1 MIASQ
6 VEKVEQVVFMQDS
19 RFFEEQPTNTWAITL
34 KSHDIRGYVFQ
45 VEPYSYGHLLNMG
58 IRHVRLMFPKTNWI
72 INIDDDDYYGPKYVQ
87 EIKECLDENPDAV
100 LIGKARF
107 WITYMDKSRANSSYF
122 PGTVECPE
130 RRFTRARNLAGP
142 TFAINIDTPDSTE
155 ISYNEDPM
163 LDSGTDGDFIQRTYD
178 RWSIRTGNAFPDWAP
193 IYSTSAE
200 NFTYRRYGPE
210 HRHVSKG

>member
-1 MIASQ
+1 
-6 VEKVEQVVFMQDS
+6 MQDS

-72 INIDDDDYYGPKYVQ
+72 INIDDDDFYGPDYVQ
-87 EIKECLDENPDAV
+87 EIKQCSEENPDAV

-107 WITYMDKSRANSSYF
+107 WIERDGQRTLAIAGGCEDSSQ
-122 PGTVECPE
+122 E
-130 RRFTRARNLAGP
+130 FTRARGLAGP
-142 TFAINIDTPDSTE
+142 TLSINIETPACDE
-155 ISYNEDPM
+155 VYFNEDQGM
-163 LDSGTDGDFIQRTYD
+163 DSGQDSDFIQRTYEC
-178 RWSIRTGNAFPDWAP
+178 WAISTGHAFPDWAP
-193 IYSTSAE
+193 IYSTSPD
-200 NFTYRRYGPE
+200 NFIYQRYGPE